1 MTPALGK
8 NADFD
13 DPDPTQAEADFTR
26 LIQEWRQA
34 DEMVA
39 EMAFDDTFD
48 VRGQDFSLRMVYVHL
63 IAEYSRHNGH
73 ADLLRE
79 SLDGTTG
86 R

>member
-1 MTPALGK
+1 MSSPCMTPALGK

-48 VRGQDFSLRMVYVHL
+48 MRGQDFSPRMVY
-63 IAEYSRHNGH
+63 R
-73 ADLLRE
+73 LLRE